1 MNKPKARDKAMRMY
15 RRSNFDYEWK
25 RRQEIS
31 KQNGKVI
38 KIKRK
43 GAPQGPLKATVYRI
57 MKEKKNRLQY
67 EVKRDATIEKDK
79 QDFAVYQEFFFL
91 GQECI

>member
-57 MKEKKNRLQY
+57 MKEKKIDYNTRLRGMQLLRRTSKTLLY
-67 EVKRDATIEKDK
+67 TKNS
-79 QDFAVYQEFFFL
+79 FS
-91 GQECI
+91 